1 MQLENT
7 FTVPV
12 GIDDAWKVL
21 LDVERIAPCMPGA
34 SLLSVDGDD
43 FTGAVKVKVGPITV
57 NYNGK
62 ASFVEKDQAAY
73 RAVIQAS
80 GKETKGS
87 GTAQATVTT
96 QLAPKGAE
104 TLVTITTD
112 LAITGRP
119 AQFGRGVMADVSN
132 GLVKQFATAL
142 AAEVASAGE
151 VAAPDD
157 EEPARPQSVAPAPPA
172 ESTAPPAESTAPPS
186 PPVAA
191 AELDLG
197 RALAWPIAKRLL
209 PVVGA
214 LVLLVLLLRRRSR

>member
-1 MQLENT
+1 VEIENT

-34 SLLSVDGDD
+34 SLLSVDGDQ

-57 NYNGK
+57 NYKGQ
-62 ASFVEKDQAAY
+62 ASFVAKDESAY

-96 QLAPKGAE
+96 QLAPQGAE

-142 AAEVASAGE
+142 AATVASAGDT
-151 VAAPDD
+151 ATADD
-157 EEPARPQSVAPAPPA
+157 EEPTRPEPADATPRAEKSAPRSEPTAARVQP
-172 ESTAPPAESTAPPS
+172 
-186 PPVAA
+186 AA
-191 AELDLG
+191 AVELDLG
-197 RALAWPIAKRLL
+197 RALAWPVAKRLL

-214 LVLLVLLLRRRSR
+214 VVLLVLLLRRRGR